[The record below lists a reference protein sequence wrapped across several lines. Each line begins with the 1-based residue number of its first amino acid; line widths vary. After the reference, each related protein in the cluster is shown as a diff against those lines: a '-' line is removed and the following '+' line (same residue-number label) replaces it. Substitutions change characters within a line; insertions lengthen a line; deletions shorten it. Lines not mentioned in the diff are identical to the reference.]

1 MQDKTHKKDI
11 SPVTAALTGMVIGA
25 AGAAA
30 VALSDEETRKKA
42 AKKANQVKKDLT
54 KWGTAKVKDMRS
66 KGESAK
72 KAANEKIHE
81 KKKEVAEDMKTQIDE
96 VSRN

>member
-1 MQDKTHKKDI
+1 MLDKTNKKDI
-11 SPVTAALTGMVIGA
+11 NPVTAALTGIVIGA

-42 AKKANQVKKDLT
+42 TKKANQMKQDLT

-66 KGESAK
+66 KGDSVK
-72 KAANEKIHE
+72 KSTDKTIDA
-81 KKKEVAEDMKTQIDE
+81 KKKEITENVKAQIDE
-96 VSRN
+96 VEKN